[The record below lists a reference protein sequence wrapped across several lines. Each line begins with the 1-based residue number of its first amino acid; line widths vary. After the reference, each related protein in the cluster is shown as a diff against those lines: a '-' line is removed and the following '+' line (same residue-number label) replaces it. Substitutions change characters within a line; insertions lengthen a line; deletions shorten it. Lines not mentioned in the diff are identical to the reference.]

1 MTFRLRL
8 GLAFGLAALV
18 PVILLGA
25 GVRSEMTRRAT
36 AQADR
41 RVSALTTTIA
51 ADLAARTTA
60 LRGRLTELGRE
71 AAGDNAIRLVLEGR
85 NGDRRVLLDWA
96 GRAMRTA
103 GLEMLQLQDSTG
115 RIVSSGHFRNEYDR
129 RDSALPAA
137 LRRDG
142 TPALALAR
150 GPEGPFLAL
159 AALDSL
165 TLGGAPYT
173 LIGGALVDSG
183 RIAGLA
189 PEGDLG
195 VTLVA
200 GRADCGTESVGP
212 LVPGIPLFP
221 CAPPHVVSEIRLPL
235 ATDTGAAQARL
246 VITRDPAAIRSLE
259 RAVDRWVIGAA
270 GLALALAVAVGV
282 VLAAGVSRPLA
293 QLAEKTRTVDLDRL
307 DQTFST
313 GRTDELGALEDLL
326 DAMSRRLRA
335 STSRLR
341 EAERRAATGDLARQ
355 VNHDVK
361 NGLVPIRNVLRHL
374 SATADQKPEELAL
387 VFGERRGTL
396 DASIAYL
403 EELAR
408 NYARLAPAP
417 EAASC
422 DGAALVREV
431 ARAIV
436 RPDLDVQL
444 HAEPGLPA
452 VGGDRVTVRRILE
465 NLAANAVDAL
475 GGRPGRVSLT
485 VEPAGTASAPA
496 VRFVVA
502 DTGPGLS
509 REELDRVFED
519 FYTTKPGGTGLGLSV
534 VRRLVGDLGGAL
546 KVETAPGQGSRF
558 IVELPAA

>member
-8 GLAFGLAALV
+8 GLAFALAALV
-18 PVILLGA
+18 PVMLLGA

-41 RVSALTTTIA
+41 RVSALTSAIA

-60 LRGRLTELGRE
+60 LHGRLTELARQ

-85 NGDRRVLLDWA
+85 GGDRRALLDW
-96 GRAMRTA
+96 GGPAMRTA
-103 GLEMLQLQDSTG
+103 GLQMLQLQDSTR

-129 RDSALPAA
+129 LDPALPAA
-137 LRRDG
+137 LRGDG
-142 TPALALAR
+142 PPTLAIAR

-165 TLGGAPYT
+165 TVGGTPYT
-173 LIGGALVDSG
+173 LIGGTLVDSA

-212 LVPGIPLFP
+212 ILPGVPLLP
-221 CAPPHVVSEIRLPL
+221 CAPGHVVSEIRLPL
-235 ATDTGAAQARL
+235 ATDTGTTQARL

-270 GLALALAVAVGV
+270 GLALALAAAIGV
-282 VLAAGVSRPLA
+282 VLAASVSRPLA
-293 QLAEKTRTVDLDRL
+293 RLAEKTRAVDLDRL

-313 GRTDELGALEDLL
+313 GRNDELGALENLL

-374 SATADQKPEELAL
+374 SATADQTPDQLAQ

-436 RPDLDVQL
+436 RPDVDVHL
-444 HAEPGLPA
+444 HAEPGLPP
-452 VGGDRVTVRRILE
+452 VGGDGVTVRRILE

-475 GGRPGRVSLT
+475 GGRSGRVSLT
-485 VEPAGTASAPA
+485 AEPAGTASAPA

-502 DTGPGLS
+502 DTGSGLS